1 MRNLTVIKLLV
12 LICITCLSGASSSVA
27 QIGVS
32 EEYEEWGSDWETGG
46 SGWETAGSGWETV
59 GSGTA
64 ESGSGGWGE
73 APTAEISETGEAYF
87 PSSIGESSDALI
99 DESASSQYSRAS
111 SPVGSRDL
119 LAAIPGGS
127 RNLFWIVSSDGSR
140 YWRSVSMPLYRY
152 ARLLLIP
159 SASGPLIL
167 EERYPTGQIRT
178 YNFGNVWANNQ
189 YRLWFYADSSG
200 TYQARYRIGNG
211 PYSDILTF
219 HVGGTTPV
227 PLPVQP
233 GVRPN
238 IQIITQAVDPATN
251 RVYYSYNQQGLQ
263 IFKIKVL
270 VTGPDLYRIRSVH
283 YKLHPT
289 FSPSEQTMTN
299 PRNNFELEL
308 WTWGAFNMPITVTTT
323 DGRAYRYDYY
333 FTFGDQ
339 LRDAQRRGVPFVR
352 V

>member
-1 MRNLTVIKLLV
+1 VIKLLV
-12 LICITCLSGASSSVA
+12 LICITCLSSASSSFA
-27 QIGVS
+27 QTGVS

-46 SGWETAGSGWETV
+46 SEWETV
-59 GSGTA
+59 
-64 ESGSGGWGE
+64 GSGGWGE
-73 APTAEISETGEAYF
+73 APAAEISETGEAYF
-87 PSSIGESSDALI
+87 PSSISESSDALI
-99 DESASSQYSRAS
+99 DETVSSQYR
-111 SPVGSRDL
+111 
-119 LAAIPGGS
+119 LAMIPGGGQ
-127 RNLFWIVSSDGSR
+127 NLFWIVSSDGSR
-140 YWRSVSMPLYRY
+140 YWRSVNMPLYRY

-189 YRLWFYADSSG
+189 YRLWFYADAPG
-200 TYQARYRIGNG
+200 TCQARYRIGNG
-211 PYSDILTF
+211 PNSDILTF
-219 HVGGTTPV
+219 HVGGATPV
-227 PLPVQP
+227 PPPTQP

-238 IQIITQAVDPATN
+238 IQIITQAVDPQTN

-270 VTGPDLYRIRSVH
+270 VTGPDIYRIRSVH
-283 YKLHPT
+283 YQLHPT

>member
-251 RVYYSYNQQGLQ
+251 RVYYS
-263 IFKIKVL
+263 
-270 VTGPDLYRIRSVH
+270 
-283 YKLHPT
+283 
-289 FSPSEQTMTN
+289 
-299 PRNNFELEL
+299 
-308 WTWGAFNMPITVTTT
+308 
-323 DGRAYRYDYY
+323 
-333 FTFGDQ
+333 
-339 LRDAQRRGVPFVR
+339 
-352 V
+352 